1 MISPDS
7 SITGKYREVGLLKVF
22 FFSLNTSSINAAS
35 LPRQRTM
42 ASACYADE
50 LTCSI
55 CLAIF
60 SDPVMLLCGHSF
72 CRKCIEDSL
81 TSKRLCPQC
90 RADVPTEG
98 ACFLT
103 NHILKSLVDA
113 QLCPEH
119 EEKLK
124 LFCITD
130 QQLACI
136 ICRDGD
142 KHDGHKFKPIK
153 EAAVLVREELEV
165 LKQQLS
171 IDTTALEYSVKAQA
185 GEITKTKTTSKQ
197 LMAQISKQFQEMQEF
212 LRKKEMKIKCD
223 LTQEEEDAVQ
233 KMTKALTVLETALK
247 ESKEQEE
254 KVEAVLKITDSE
266 KFLKS
271 WTENESKKRPEV
283 QDVEV
288 VKSLRCV
295 SAFSCDEFTSGQHY
309 WEIEVGKRDYW
320 ARTQTPTMAGRSY
333 CEHLTCGICLSIFT
347 DPVTL
352 ACGHSFCRLC
362 ITDERNSKNSCPQC
376 RTPVVVKG
384 ALLPT
389 SHILK
394 SLADKVKELCP
405 EHQEELTLFCVT
417 DQQLA
422 CMMCRHG
429 ERHQKHRFQR
439 IDKADVALREKLE
452 NLLQQVSNDVNATE
466 RRHTAQREEIT
477 KAIQKS
483 EQLTNQIHRQFEEM
497 HVFLREREAQ
507 ILTELKHREEDA
519 VQKMSMVL
527 SGLEEILT
535 QNAMLMGKL
544 ASTLE
549 VREPDKFIKCWTEN
563 NSTSPNQIVFQP
575 RANEFQVVNSWL
587 SLGPYESHLQT
598 RPPQMG
604 PRMGINPF
612 YCGQHYW
619 EIDVGHR
626 EYWELGIRDNFLKYN
641 EQKYSICS
649 SHTVTELM
657 FEGKPRKIGVYLN
670 CPSKKISFYDAD
682 NMTHID
688 TLSTQ
693 GMSFP
698 LPAYFNVRF
707 RTPDPN
713 PMTVCWY

>member
-1 MISPDS
+1 M
-7 SITGKYREVGLLKVF
+7 
-22 FFSLNTSSINAAS
+22 
-35 LPRQRTM
+35 
-42 ASACYADE
+42 
-50 LTCSI
+50 
-55 CLAIF
+55 
-60 SDPVMLLCGHSF
+60 
-72 CRKCIEDSL
+72 
-81 TSKRLCPQC
+81 
-90 RADVPTEG
+90 
-98 ACFLT
+98 
-103 NHILKSLVDA
+103 
-113 QLCPEH
+113 
-119 EEKLK
+119 
-124 LFCITD
+124 
-130 QQLACI
+130 
-136 ICRDGD
+136 
-142 KHDGHKFKPIK
+142 
-153 EAAVLVREELEV
+153 
-165 LKQQLS
+165 
-171 IDTTALEYSVKAQA
+171 
-185 GEITKTKTTSKQ
+185 
-197 LMAQISKQFQEMQEF
+197 
-212 LRKKEMKIKCD
+212 
-223 LTQEEEDAVQ
+223 
-233 KMTKALTVLETALK
+233 
-247 ESKEQEE
+247 
-254 KVEAVLKITDSE
+254 
-266 KFLKS
+266 
-271 WTENESKKRPEV
+271 
-283 QDVEV
+283 
-288 VKSLRCV
+288 
-295 SAFSCDEFTSGQHY
+295 
-309 WEIEVGKRDYW
+309 
-320 ARTQTPTMAGRSY
+320 
-333 CEHLTCGICLSIFT
+333 
-347 DPVTL
+347 
-352 ACGHSFCRLC
+352 
-362 ITDERNSKNSCPQC
+362 
-376 RTPVVVKG
+376 
-384 ALLPT
+384 
-389 SHILK
+389 
-394 SLADKVKELCP
+394 KELCP

-587 SLGPYESHLQT
+587 SLGPYESHLQFFVWKEMLKVIQPRAELLSFRRSSPDITVSDDGRSLFCTPRT

-604 PRMGINPF
+604 PRMGINPANGSAQTMPNPAQSTAAQLGQLIGFPYFGSSARFDQIINNPTFGQAISTPSVVPTAGFGQNRSGPVFNPRAFGQFMPNLPGSTAGFGQNRHNPPNAGFGQTMNNIPLGANRGFGQPLSASTFQALSVNEF

-713 PMTVCWY
+713 PMTVSWY

>member
-1 MISPDS
+1 
-7 SITGKYREVGLLKVF
+7 
-22 FFSLNTSSINAAS
+22 
-35 LPRQRTM
+35 
-42 ASACYADE
+42 
-50 LTCSI
+50 
-55 CLAIF
+55 
-60 SDPVMLLCGHSF
+60 
-72 CRKCIEDSL
+72 
-81 TSKRLCPQC
+81 
-90 RADVPTEG
+90 
-98 ACFLT
+98 
-103 NHILKSLVDA
+103 
-113 QLCPEH
+113 
-119 EEKLK
+119 
-124 LFCITD
+124 
-130 QQLACI
+130 
-136 ICRDGD
+136 
-142 KHDGHKFKPIK
+142 
-153 EAAVLVREELEV
+153 
-165 LKQQLS
+165 
-171 IDTTALEYSVKAQA
+171 
-185 GEITKTKTTSKQ
+185 
-197 LMAQISKQFQEMQEF
+197 
-212 LRKKEMKIKCD
+212 
-223 LTQEEEDAVQ
+223 
-233 KMTKALTVLETALK
+233 
-247 ESKEQEE
+247 
-254 KVEAVLKITDSE
+254 
-266 KFLKS
+266 
-271 WTENESKKRPEV
+271 
-283 QDVEV
+283 
-288 VKSLRCV
+288 
-295 SAFSCDEFTSGQHY
+295 
-309 WEIEVGKRDYW
+309 
-320 ARTQTPTMAGRSY
+320 MAGRSY

-394 SLADKVKELCP
+394 SLADKAKDRQRMENETAGNAKGEVKELCP

-587 SLGPYESHLQT
+587 SLGPYESHLQFFVWKEMLKVIQPRAELLSFRRSSPDITVSDDGRSLFCTPRT

-604 PRMGINPF
+604 PRMGINPANGSAQTMPNPAQSTAAQLGQLIGFPYFGSSARFDQIINNPTFGQAISTPSVVPTAGFGQNRSGPVFNPRAFGQFMPNLPGSTAGFGQNRHNPPNAGFGQTMNNIPLGANRGFGQPLSASTFQALSVNEF